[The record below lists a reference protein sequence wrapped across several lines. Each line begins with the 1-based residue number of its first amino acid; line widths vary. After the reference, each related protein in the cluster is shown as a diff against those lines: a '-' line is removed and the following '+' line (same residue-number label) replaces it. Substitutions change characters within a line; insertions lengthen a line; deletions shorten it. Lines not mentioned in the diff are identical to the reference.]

1 MADVREQILE
11 RLFAVCGSIAGITTA
26 LRNQNSVSE
35 TLLPALIVFDADE
48 IADENDPKSRPANA
62 PRRVTMTPEVRIL
75 RQSAP
80 EAIGSD
86 LNAIRA
92 KLIKAVLTDSALLA
106 FTAEGQG
113 ARYMGAA
120 SQLKSGRSME
130 GDMLCVFAFHYYL
143 KPNDL

>member
-26 LRNQNSVSE
+26 LRNQDSISE
-35 TLLPALIVFDADE
+35 TLLPSLVVFDADE

-62 PRRVTMTPEVRIL
+62 ARRVTMTPEVRIL
-75 RQSAP
+75 LQAAP
-80 EAIGSD
+80 EAVGSD
-86 LNAIRA
+86 LNTIRA
-92 KLIKAVLTDSALLA
+92 RLIKAVLADAALLA
-106 FTAEGQG
+106 LTAEGQG

-120 SQLKSGRSME
+120 SQLKSGRSMQ
-130 GDMLCVFAFHYYL
+130 GDMLCVFAFAYYL